1 MSNRATDSASAATKC
16 LPGRQS
22 YFVDV
27 LGTPNAGALS
37 VVSCRIVER
46 MGEPWCIQ
54 IELTHP
60 ESLSRKDYLGKD
72 ATFTLAP
79 AGAEPRPFH
88 GCITKFSQLKR
99 TRDFCSYRFVI
110 EAHVA
115 RLRLTHASRIF
126 QQRSAPQ
133 IIEAIL
139 RRHGFRGHQFVFKT
153 RRAYP
158 EHAFRLQYQI
168 SDWDYI
174 RVLMEQ
180 EGLYCYFVP
189 GEHGDV
195 LVFGD
200 DIDHYLYQP
209 TLTLPYREPAG
220 LESENEAILSLETH
234 TQTVPQSFLVADYNP
249 QAAWERFKA
258 DANVASKDTTTYGQP
273 YVYGTGHLDQRQ
285 AKWEAQLRHE
295 AAICEQVCYLG
306 ESSYPGM
313 RCARIVNTD
322 EDMPDAPNGMAIIEV
337 IHTGARDNGYRN
349 SFKAIPADRR
359 FRLPLNDASWPRIKG
374 TLSARVT
381 SPSQYKY
388 AYLTQAGYYV
398 VRFDL
403 DFDKWNP
410 GGESVPLRL
419 AKPFAGK
426 LQTGMHFPALD
437 GDEAV
442 IEFRDGDP
450 NKPYI
455 AAFHHHSQAT
465 DLITNQDRWMSRNV
479 IRTPADN
486 TLRMEDWRG
495 EEHVKLSTEHSG
507 KSQLTL
513 GHIVD
518 RQRQKRGEGFELR
531 TSAYGAIRSGRG
543 LVLSTHDRPHV
554 KGTQLDIQEAFA
566 QLHASRDQMAALA
579 ERAAAADARA
589 ADVEA
594 MNRVLEDELKE
605 IKQAVMVLT
614 ANASIAVASPKTIV
628 HSAGENLVFAS
639 GQHTDVNAMGHVT
652 VASSEHIGLF
662 AQQGIQQIANQGAVT
677 MQAQNDAMALL
688 ALKDLRIDSIDGT
701 LTLTAKK
708 EVRIGAGGSYVL
720 IDGNGIQNVTPG
732 DITEKCTTWKK
743 SGAASETIA
752 ATAPPPGSAV
762 ACATQ
767 AASANAGHAALM
779 GGDG

>member
-295 AAICEQVCYLG
+295 AAICEQVRYQG
-306 ESSYPGM
+306 ESTYPGM

-322 EDMPDAPNGMAIIEV
+322 EDMPDAPNGMAMIEV
-337 IHTGARDNGYRN
+337 IHTGARDNAYRN

-455 AAFHHHSQAT
+455 SAFHHHSQAT
-465 DLITNQDRWMSRNV
+465 DLITNQDRWMSRNA
-479 IRTPADN
+479 IRTQADN
-486 TLRMEDWRG
+486 MLRMEDWKG

-531 TSAYGAIRSGRG
+531 TSAQGAVRAGGGLFLTSDDQPNAKGKQLDMREALQQLGAAQSQMEQLAQAAQTARADAADTKAMNEVLQTQIKDLQQAVMLLSGSSSIALTSPETVQHSAGRNLTFTAG
-543 LVLSTHDRPHV
+543 ENADIGVLRKFTVAAGEKISLFAQKLGMKLFANEGKVDIQAQGDEMALAALKDITITSTNGRLVLS
-554 KGTQLDIQEAFA
+554 
-566 QLHASRDQMAALA
+566 AS
-579 ERAAAADARA
+579 
-589 ADVEA
+589 
-594 MNRVLEDELKE
+594 
-605 IKQAVMVLT
+605 
-614 ANASIAVASPKTIV
+614 
-628 HSAGENLVFAS
+628 
-639 GQHTDVNAMGHVT
+639 
-652 VASSEHIGLF
+652 
-662 AQQGIQQIANQGAVT
+662 
-677 MQAQNDAMALL
+677 
-688 ALKDLRIDSIDGT
+688 
-701 LTLTAKK
+701 K
-708 EVRIGAGGSYVL
+708 EVWIGAGGSY
-720 IDGNGIQNVTPG
+720 IRINGNRIENASPG
-732 DITEKCTTWKK
+732 DILERCAFWDTVDPV
-743 SGAASETIA
+743 SETVPLPQFPRTTCKSCLIDA
-752 ATAPPPGSAV
+752 MRQGAPGVYVS
-762 ACATQ
+762 
-767 AASANAGHAALM
+767 
-779 GGDG
+779 

>member
-27 LGTPNAGALS
+27 LGTPNASALS

-153 RRAYP
+153 RRPYP

-295 AAICEQVCYLG
+295 AAICEQVRYQG

-322 EDMPDAPNGMAIIEV
+322 EDMPDAPNGMAMIEV
-337 IHTGARDNGYRN
+337 IHTGARDNAYRN

-381 SPSQYKY
+381 SPSHYKY

-455 AAFHHHSQAT
+455 SAFHHHSQAT
-465 DLITNQDRWMSRNV
+465 DLITNQDRWMSRNA
-479 IRTPADN
+479 IRTQADN
-486 TLRMEDWRG
+486 MLRMEDWRG

-531 TSAYGAIRSGRG
+531 TSAQGAVRAGGG
-543 LVLSTHDRPHV
+543 LFLTSDDQPQA
-554 KGTQLDIQEAFA
+554 KGNQLDMQQALQRLDDAYDRMEGLSQAARQAEAEAADLKAMREMQQQQIKDLQEAVM
-566 QLHASRDQMAALA
+566 LLS
-579 ERAAAADARA
+579 ARS
-589 ADVEA
+589 
-594 MNRVLEDELKE
+594 
-605 IKQAVMVLT
+605 
-614 ANASIAVASPKTIV
+614 SIALVTPDSIQ
-628 HSAGENLVFAS
+628 HSAGANLAFTAGDS
-639 GQHTDVNAMGHVT
+639 ADMGV
-652 VASSEHIGLF
+652 SRRFRLF
-662 AQQGIQQIANQGAVT
+662 AGEMISLFAHKMGIKLFANQGKVQI
-677 MQAQNDAMALL
+677 QAQNDEMELTSQQNMTVRSSKGHVVVQAG
-688 ALKDLRIDSIDGT
+688 KS
-701 LTLTAKK
+701 LTLTDGGGAYIKL
-708 EVRIGAGGSYVL
+708 ENGHVTIGSPAQVTVKMANFKW
-720 IDGNGIQNVTPG
+720 DGPDSIQGALPG
-732 DITEKCTTWKK
+732 FSTCHV
-743 SGAASETIA
+743 SNAAA
-752 ATAPPPGSAV
+752 ATTGENSV
-762 ACATQ
+762 ALA
-767 AASANAGHAALM
+767 
-779 GGDG
+779 